1 YISDQY
7 FSLISANN
15 QDQPSLVINRS
26 NSKIYLGL
34 TCPPNNFDKTIFGF
48 LGLFGIIRL
57 IRSDYLILIK
67 SSREYSVHPITL
79 ESNQSLLEN
88 SDERYLLS
96 ILKYH
101 LDQSLGKI
109 FQSYNQ
115 HSHSIDSLRCNHQPS
130 SNTSSS
136 HQIRNQPTWDPTTR
150 LQAQCLRKSDDLA
163 HLPLRKRADDHF
175 FYNKFLQ
182 SSLINLAQEPGCK
195 AVNRFILPV
204 IYGFLEFKL
213 TLINGKKF
221 NFGLISRR
229 SRYRAGT
236 RYFSRG
242 INLDGNIS
250 NFNKTEMIFY
260 TNLNSNNNS
269 LNHNQH
275 QQHLPTS
282 LTMANK
288 LIMASFVQTHGSV
301 PIFWTEINNLRYK
314 PDLKIMEVPQT
325 QESMKAHFNQ
335 QVKIYGDQYLV
346 NLVNSSGFEKPVKD
360 YYEQGVRELG
370 NPRIHYVY
378 FDFHHECREED
389 LISNQG
395 YFFQEGDS
403 NIFMKQV
410 SVVRSNCMD
419 WRSGILFENKS
430 LDSHH
435 EFMYLFRNLWA
446 DKADAVSKAY
456 SGTGALK
463 TDFTRFGIR
472 SKQGAL
478 NDLLNSCMWYVK
490 NKFLDGPRQDSY
502 DLVTGSWNPKGNWDG
517 DGRNEHE
524 KRSLEGDKKQR
535 FEGDRPK
542 GRAKRVFDRDEFQM
556 RLLRN
561 NLIHQI
567 VLFAFVIY
575 LFVFIL
581 STFSQRQ
588 LMKVWI
594 GSLAV
599 LLVLSV
605 YMLVHSREFINL
617 PKLNT
622 REVIIKYNGPGYQ
635 SSKNGT
641 GLRGHQSYTSL
652 TSTNKRSGG
661 GDEDFLNSFTSR

>member
-7 FSLISANN
+7 FSLISAND

-26 NSKIYLGL
+26 NSKIYLGPSG
-34 TCPPNNFDKTIFGF
+34 PPNNFDKTIFGF

-67 SSREYSVHPITL
+67 SSREVTRVFNTTIYTPLQYSVHPITS

-96 ILKYH
+96 ILKHH

-109 FQSYNQ
+109 FYSYDQ
-115 HSHSIDSLRCNHQPS
+115 HSHSIDSFRCNHQPS

-136 HQIRNQPTWDPTTR
+136 HQIGNHPAWDPTTR
-150 LQAQCLRKSDDLA
+150 LQAQCLRKSDDQA
-163 HLPLRKRADDHF
+163 HLPLWKRADDRF

-182 SSLINLAQEPGCK
+182 SSLIDLAQEPGCE

-204 IYGFLEFKL
+204 IYGFLEFKS
-213 TLINGKKF
+213 TSINGKKF

-242 INLDGNIS
+242 IDLDGNVS
-250 NFNKTEMIFY
+250 NFNETEMIFY

-282 LTMANK
+282 STMANR
-288 LIMASFVQTHGSV
+288 LIMASFVQTRGSV

-314 PDLKIMEVPQT
+314 PDLKIMDVPQT
-325 QESMKAHFNQ
+325 VE
-335 QVKIYGDQYLV
+335 IYGDQYLV
-346 NLVNSSGFEKPVKD
+346 NLVNSSGYEKPVKD
-360 YYEQGVRELG
+360 YYERGVRELG
-370 NPRIHYVY
+370 NPRVQRLI
-378 FDFHHECREED
+378 DQLEED
-389 LISNQG
+389 LINNQG
-395 YFFQEGDS
+395 YFFQEDDS
-403 NIFMKQV
+403 NIVMKQV

-419 WRSGILFENKS
+419 CLDRTNVVQSSLAKWTLTQQLRRSGILFENES

-435 EFMYLFRNLWA
+435 EFMFLFRNLWA
-446 DKADAVSKAY
+446 DNADAVSKAY

-478 NDLLNSCMWYVK
+478 NDLLNSCMRYVK
-490 NKFLDGPRQDSY
+490 NNFLDGPRQDSY
-502 DLVTGSWNPKGNWDG
+502 DLVTGSWNPKSNGDG
-517 DGRNEHE
+517 DGRKEHE
-524 KRSLEGDKKQR
+524 KRSFEGDEKQR
-535 FEGDRPK
+535 FEGDGPK
-542 GRAKRVFDRDEFQM
+542 GRAER
-556 RLLRN
+556 
-561 NLIHQI
+561 

-575 LFVFIL
+575 LFVFIS
-581 STFSQRQ
+581 STFSQRRS
-588 LMKVWI
+588 MKVWI

-599 LLVLSV
+599 LSVLSV
-605 YMLVHSREFINL
+605 YMLVHGREFINL

-622 REVIIKYNGPGYQ
+622 REVIIKYDGPGYQ

-652 TSTNKRSGG
+652 TSSNKRSGG
-661 GDEDFLNSFTSR
+661 GDKDFIKKTF